1 MTPSARG
8 LAAVA
13 ALGAIVV
20 ITASWWALALWPVSG
35 EAPEWFL
42 RTRQVCFGS
51 DATRLPNAGGWLLLI
66 GQPLGM
72 VGLLVIV
79 WGRELRQGLGLV
91 LARAAGQVVAGVLA
105 AAMIAGISG
114 TVVRVRTAGQEPFQ
128 AGTTNLAAQLT
139 RVNDTAPRL
148 ALVDQTGAEVALDS
162 FKGKPVLVSFAFAHC
177 ETVCP
182 LIVDDLLTA
191 RERLGADA
199 PPVLIVTLDPWRDTP
214 TRLPSIA
221 KGWKLD
227 AGTHV
232 LSGEPDDVE
241 RVLNAWRVPRVRNT
255 RTGAISHPS
264 MTYVIGADGRIH
276 YVVNGGADVIAA
288 AVAAL

>member
-1 MTPSARG
+1 MTAPARG
-8 LAAVA
+8 WTAVA

-35 EAPEWFL
+35 DAPEWFL

-51 DATRLPNAGGWLLLI
+51 DVTRLPNAGGWLLLI

-72 VGLLVIV
+72 VALLIIV

-91 LARAAGQVVAGVLA
+91 LARAAGQVVAGVLSA
-105 AAMIAGISG
+105 AIVAGIAGV
-114 TVVRVRTAGQEPFQ
+114 VVRVRTAGQEPFE
-128 AGTTNLAAQLT
+128 AGTTNVAAQLT
-139 RVNDTAPRL
+139 RVNDVAPRL
-148 ALVDQTGAEVALDS
+148 SLVDQSGTEVSLDS
-162 FKGKPVLVSFAFAHC
+162 FQGAPVLVSFAFAHC

-191 RERLGADA
+191 RQRLGASA

-214 TRLPSIA
+214 ARLPAIA
-221 KGWKLD
+221 EGWKLD

-232 LSGEPDDVE
+232 LSGEPDVVE

-255 RTGAISHPS
+255 KTGAISHPS

-276 YVVNGGADVIAA
+276 YVVTAGADVIAA
-288 AVAAL
+288 AVNAL

>member
-1 MTPSARG
+1 MTSSARG
-8 LAAVA
+8 RAAVA

-35 EAPEWFL
+35 DAPEWFL

-51 DATRLPNAGGWLLLI
+51 DVTRLPNAGGWVLLI

-72 VGLLVIV
+72 VALLIII

-91 LARAAGQVVAGVLA
+91 LARVAGQVVAGVLS
-105 AAMIAGISG
+105 AAMIAGIAG
-114 TVVRVRTAGQEPFQ
+114 VVVRVRTAGQEPFEP
-128 AGTTNLAAQLT
+128 GTEHLAAQLT
-139 RVNDTAPRL
+139 RVNDVAPRL
-148 ALVDQTGAEVALDS
+148 ALLDQSGAEVSLDS
-162 FKGKPVLVSFAFAHC
+162 LKGAPVLVSFAFAHC

-182 LIVDDLLTA
+182 VIVDDLLTA
-191 RERLGADA
+191 RDRLGAGA
-199 PPVLIVTLDPWRDTP
+199 PRVLIVTLDPWRDTP
-214 TRLPSIA
+214 ARLPAIA

-227 AGTHV
+227 AGAHV

-241 RVLNAWRVPRVRNT
+241 RVLNAWRIPRVRNT
-255 RTGAISHPS
+255 RTGDISHPS

-276 YVVNGGADVIAA
+276 YVVTGGAGLIAA
-288 AVAAL
+288 AVRAL